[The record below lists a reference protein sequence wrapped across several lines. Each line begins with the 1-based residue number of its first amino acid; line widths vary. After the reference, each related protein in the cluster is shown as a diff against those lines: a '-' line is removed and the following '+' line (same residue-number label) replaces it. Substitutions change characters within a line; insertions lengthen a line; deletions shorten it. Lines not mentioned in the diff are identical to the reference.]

1 MKKLSMKKRIKSNFL
16 EEYLPKYIHYI
27 NDFSLLVE
35 NEHQKRMGKYSLLA
49 TFQLHGVSF
58 ESLDDHLLEKQFERL
73 NQFLINLGK
82 KWDGRLKLWLHFR
95 RKKKPFEEEYR
106 FNRYF
111 SVRFAKRYLDK
122 FEQNEFFENSFFIT
136 FVFLVNEDLDSAV
149 EEFRS
154 LLANSQEAL
163 TSYSP
168 RLLGT
173 LRDERG
179 TEYSEI
185 AGFLNSLLTFKDKLI
200 PITNSSVS
208 HMICDSRHSFYE
220 NAVVIED
227 GRSPTLFA
235 KTFEMIDFGV
245 AHIGVLE
252 EILKINAEFL
262 FTQVFSFLTEE
273 KVIGAL
279 DRQLARF
286 KAKRSDRMSEQQEEL
301 LKAKD
306 GVEARK
312 FFFGQYDA
320 IVTVFNRDL
329 AKLKAKSVATLG
341 VFEKL
346 NGYRFAE
353 CSVEHPNVFLSHLPA
368 AVPIRTKLK
377 TTANL
382 AATFPMYNFVT
393 GKARLNPLGD
403 GTAIIPLK
411 TNSETLYYFNV
422 HDTPLTANAV
432 GKAIAGHILFLGKT
446 GAGKSVLVA
455 AILTFLDRFNPFM
468 FSMDYKSGMEIFF
481 RAMGGEYFTLKRGEF
496 TGMNPFQLPD
506 DRDTREFLNSLMI
519 TLAGHDITVKQQKMI
534 AEAVNFTMSLPFE
547 RRNLRS
553 FMTFLDTSE
562 PDLIQRLSIW
572 LNESNKFGWVF
583 DNPSNRFNPED
594 FQRIGFDCAGILK
607 ENYPPCEPI
616 LMFLFFLKERMK
628 RKVNQQKS
636 FLITIIEE
644 FWYATK
650 FEMTRRSIE
659 SSLNA
664 GRKEFE
670 TLFLV
675 SQYPEQAINSQIFSP
690 IVSGTTTKVFLA
702 NSQMTEGVKEGYI
715 KCGLTEKEFNIV
727 ANFLES
733 DRNFLVKQNSGSIV
747 SKLDLSDVDPAT
759 GIRTVIPEMKIL
771 STTLDNVHLVNDLIE
786 QYGLNSPEWVKE
798 FLDET

>member
-1 MKKLSMKKRIKSNFL
+1 MKKRIKSNFL
-16 EEYLPKYIHYI
+16 EEYIPEYLHHV
-27 NDFSLLVE
+27 NDFTLLLE
-35 NEHQKRMGKYSLLA
+35 NKNQRISKYSLLA
-49 TFQLHGVSF
+49 TFKLHGVPF
-58 ESLDDHLLEKQFERL
+58 ESLDDYLLEKQFERL

-82 KWDGRLKLWLHFR
+82 KYDSRLKLWLHFR
-95 RKKKPFEEEYR
+95 RKKKPFEEEYH

-111 SVRFAKRYLDK
+111 SSRFAKRYLNK

-136 FVFLVNEDLDSAV
+136 FVFLTGRDLDSAV
-149 EEFRS
+149 EEFRN
-154 LLANSQEAL
+154 LIANSQEAL
-163 TSYSP
+163 VSYSLK
-168 RLLGT
+168 LLGT
-173 LRDERG
+173 YKDERG

-185 AGFLNSLLTFKDKLI
+185 ASFLNFLLTFKDKLI
-200 PITNSSVS
+200 PVTNSYVG

-220 NAVVIED
+220 NTLAIED
-227 GRSPTLFA
+227 GRSATLFA

-252 EILKINAEFL
+252 DILKINAEFL
-262 FTQVFSFLTEE
+262 FTQIFSYLGEE
-273 KVIGAL
+273 KIIGAL

-286 KAKRSDRMSEQQEEL
+286 RAKRSDHMSEQQEEL
-301 LKAKD
+301 LEAKN

-312 FFFGQYDA
+312 FFFGEYDA
-320 IVTVFNRDL
+320 IVTVFNQDL
-329 AKLKAKSVATLG
+329 VKLKAKAVATLSA
-341 VFEKL
+341 FEKL

-353 CSVEHPNVFLSHLPA
+353 CSIEHPNVFLSHLPGA
-368 AVPIRTKLK
+368 DAVRKKIK

-382 AATFPMYNFVT
+382 ATTFPMYNFAT
-393 GKARLNPLGD
+393 GKAKLNPLGD
-403 GTAIIPLK
+403 GTAIMPLK

-422 HDTPLTANAV
+422 HDTPLAANTI

-446 GAGKSVLVA
+446 GSGKSVLVA
-455 AILTFLDRFNPFM
+455 AILTFLDRFDPFL
-468 FSMDYKSGMEIFF
+468 FSVDYKSGMEIFF
-481 RAMGGEYFTLKRGEF
+481 RAMGGEYFTLKRGEA

-506 DRDTREFLNSLMI
+506 DLSTREFLNSLI
-519 TLAGHDITVKQQKMI
+519 VTLAGHNISVLQQKII
-534 AEAVNFTMSLPFE
+534 AEAINHTMSLPFE
-547 RRNLRS
+547 NRNMKS

-562 PDLIQRLSIW
+562 PDLIQKLSIW

-583 DNPSNRFNPED
+583 DNHSNNFDPEN
-594 FQRIGFDCAGILK
+594 FHRIGFDCAGILE

-628 RKVNQQKS
+628 KKVNAQKS
-636 FLITIIEE
+636 FLITIVEE

-650 FEMTRRSIE
+650 FDMTRQSIE

-702 NSQMTEGVKEGYI
+702 NSQMTEGVKAGYI
-715 KCGLTEKEFNIV
+715 KCGLTDKEFNIV
-727 ANFLES
+727 ADFLES
-733 DRNFLVKQNSGSIV
+733 ERNFLIKQNSGSVV
-747 SKLDLSDVDPAT
+747 SKLDLSEIEPKT
-759 GIRTVIPEMKIL
+759 GVKTVIPEMKIL
-771 STTLDNVHLVNDLIE
+771 STTLDNVHLVNELIKR
-786 QYGLNSPEWVKE
+786 YGLDSAEWVKE